1 MRYVYVVKS
10 GSLNGFTNQYSF
22 TPRHFSSKKSAEFEL
37 NQILEINRAKDVVSQ
52 DAYIRHDVTLLKFID
67 YIGEEGKY
75 KGRVILEKHEMF

>member
-10 GSLNGFTNQYSF
+10 GSLNGFTNQYVF

-52 DAYIRHDVTLLKFID
+52 DAYVRNDDTLLKFVD
-67 YIGEEGKY
+67 YVGEEGKY
-75 KGRVILEKHEMF
+75 KGRVILERYEMF